1 MNPEQR
7 QPEVRQNETA
17 QNETDRLILNDFRGE
32 DAEVTV
38 ERTAKHGNEVF
49 YEGGWQVKDCRN
61 GILTIFSADGKHK
74 KSPSLKKFREW
85 QDEASKKEFK
95 SLQPGQTFGEWL
107 VRKSEGMGD
116 YLVTREKEGGAI
128 EAKVMRKTQLIDA
141 EIERIKTEMIRK
153 LEEKAKMTLGDSV
166 SEDFVDIRVFEEQL
180 HYLENKKKVAAYL
193 GSQLE
198 NEPDPDA
205 GHENDAG
212 FHDMSKV

>member
-7 QPEVRQNETA
+7 QPEIRQNETA

-38 ERTAKHGNEVF
+38 KRTARGGNEAF
-49 YEGGWQVKDCRN
+49 YEGGWQVKDCQN
-61 GILTIFSADGKHK
+61 GNLTILSADGKIK
-74 KSPSLKKFREW
+74 KSPSLEHFREW
-85 QDEASKKEFK
+85 QDEASEKGFK

-107 VRKSEGMGD
+107 IRKSEGNGD
-116 YLVTREKEGGAI
+116 YLVTREKEGGVI

-141 EIERIKTEMIRK
+141 EIKNAKT
-153 LEEKAKMTLGDSV
+153 TLSK
-166 SEDFVDIRVFEEQL
+166 IQL
-180 HYLENKKKVAAYL
+180 QYLENKKRVAEYL
-193 GSQLE
+193 GRQLE